1 VKVVQSQSWYFRRIF
16 DEEYIDEEATVF
28 HRTDCVDQYSN
39 SEGCAVITL
48 YAADSPNVVKIYLA
62 LEELELA
69 YEAKPVDVMAGQN
82 FSPEF
87 VRLNPNAKVPVIVDQ
102 GGPNGQPIRIFES
115 GAILIYLAEKSGRL
129 LPVEPAERYQVLEWL
144 MVQMSGLGPIFG
156 QFIHFHLFAPNVSD
170 YARSRYN
177 TLTHR
182 ILGAL
187 ETRLGEAEW
196 LGGSNYSIAD
206 IATFPWVRPLPR
218 VFGPGI
224 ETDYPKLTQWVARI
238 AVRSATERALAAVE
252 KIGQVTTSPF
262 EASTENLD
270 LVFGRGTH
278 AHGIGNPSA

>member
-1 VKVVQSQSWYFRRIF
+1 MLT
-16 DEEYIDEEATVF
+16 DTVIAK
-28 HRTDCVDQYSN
+28 
-39 SEGCAVITL
+39 GCELITL

-69 YEAKPVDVMAGQN
+69 YEAKPVDVMAGGN

-102 GGPNGQPIRIFES
+102 DGPDGQPIRIIES
-115 GAILIYLAEKSGRL
+115 GAILIYLAEKSGKF
-129 LPVEPAERYQVLEWL
+129 LPVEPTERYQTLEWL

-170 YARSRYN
+170 YSHSRYS

-196 LGGSNYSIAD
+196 LGGSSYSIAD
-206 IATFPWVRPLPR
+206 IATFPWVRPLAR
-218 VFGPGI
+218 IFGEGV
-224 ETDYPKLTQWVARI
+224 ETDYPKLTQWAARI
-238 AVRSATERALAAVE
+238 AARPATERALAAVE

-270 LVFGRGTH
+270 LVFGRG
-278 AHGIGNPSA
+278 AHTARSAIST